1 MPREK
6 ILILDFGAQYNQ
18 LIARRV
24 REQNVYCELVPYDTP
39 LAQLRAQDP
48 MGLILTGGPSSV
60 FADGAPHCDPGV
72 FELGVPVLGICY
84 GTQLMAHLLG
94 GKVAP
99 AEAREYGH
107 AVVGIER
114 DSELFL
120 GLGNEMQVWMSHG
133 DQVAVLP
140 DGFVGLAG
148 TDTCPMAA
156 IADSDRRFY
165 GVQFHPEVVHT
176 PHGADIFA
184 NFLHR
189 ICGCGRNWTM
199 ANFVAETIASIRETV
214 GDGRVLCGLSGG
226 VDSSVV
232 AMLLHHAIGD
242 RLECVFVN
250 NGCLRA
256 GEAEQVVRVFGE
268 QFSMNLHYVDAT
280 DMFLAALAGVTDPE
294 EKRKIIGHRFIDVF
308 AEEARKL
315 GELAFLAQGT
325 LYPDVIESVSA
336 KGGPS
341 VVIKS
346 HHNVG
351 GLPED
356 LKFKLI
362 EPLRDLFKDEVRRV
376 GLELGLPS
384 SVVYR
389 QPFPGPGLA
398 VRLLGEITPDRL
410 AMLREADLRVRQEIE
425 RYEGRDALWQWFAVL
440 LPTQSV
446 GVMGDARTYE
456 YTVVLRA
463 ITSEDG
469 MTADWAKLPYELLG
483 RISNRIINEVKGVN
497 RVVYDISSKPP
508 ATIEW
513 E

>member
-1 MPREK
+1 MSREK
-6 ILILDFGAQYNQ
+6 IVILDFGAQYNQ

-39 LAQLRAQDP
+39 VAKLRGRKP
-48 MGLILTGGPSSV
+48 KGIILTGGPSSV
-60 FADGAPHCDPGV
+60 FDQGAPHCDPAV
-72 FELGVPVLGICY
+72 FALGVPVLGICY

-94 GKVAP
+94 GAVAK
-99 AEAREYGH
+99 AKAAEYGH
-107 AVVGIER
+107 ASIRIARG
-114 DSELFL
+114 SKLFR
-120 GLGNEMQVWMSHG
+120 GLSGEMPVWMSHG
-133 DQVAVLP
+133 DQVSKLP
-140 DGFVGLAG
+140 DGFAVLAK
-148 TDTCPMAA
+148 TDTCPVAA
-156 IADSDRRFY
+156 MGDTKRHLY

-176 PHGADIFA
+176 PWGGDLFA

-199 ANFVAETIASIRETV
+199 ASFVTEATEAIRQEV

-232 AMLLHHAIGD
+232 ATLLHNAIGD
-242 RLECVFVN
+242 RLQCVFVN
-250 NGCLRA
+250 NGCLRE
-256 GEAEQVVRVFGE
+256 GEAEQVVRVFGDE
-268 QFSMNLHYVDAT
+268 FNMNLHYADAT
-280 DMFLAALAGVTDPE
+280 DEFLAALNGVADPE
-294 EKRKIIGHRFIDVF
+294 RKRKIIGHKFIDVF
-308 AEEARKL
+308 AAEARKL
-315 GELAFLAQGT
+315 GTIHYLAQGT

-341 VVIKS
+341 SVIKS

-351 GLPED
+351 GLPKD

-384 SVVYR
+384 SIVYR

-398 VRLLGEITPDRL
+398 VRLVGPVTAERL
-410 AMLREADLRVRQEIE
+410 AILRAADQRVREELDPHQHTL
-425 RYEGRDALWQWFAVL
+425 RLWQWFAVL
-440 LPTQSV
+440 LPVQSV

-456 YTVVLRA
+456 YTVSLRV

-469 MTADWAKLPYELLG
+469 MTADWAKLPHELLG

-497 RVVYDISSKPP
+497 RVLYDISSKPP